1 MTRRILNLLLM
12 APEEPRLP
20 DDLLKLNEFAAAYNT
35 YVAALKDFKNDARL
49 WREVERRWKQL

>member
-20 DDLLKLNEFAAAYNT
+20 DDLLRLNEFAAAYNT
-35 YVAALKDFKNDARL
+35 YGAALKDFKNDARL
-49 WREVERRWKQL
+49 